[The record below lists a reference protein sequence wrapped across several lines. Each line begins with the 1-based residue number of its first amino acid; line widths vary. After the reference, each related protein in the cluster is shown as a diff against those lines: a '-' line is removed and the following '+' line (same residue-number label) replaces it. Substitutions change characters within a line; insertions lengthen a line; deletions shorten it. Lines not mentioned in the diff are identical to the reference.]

1 MLGRKASMPAR
12 FIVLAVAGF
21 GLFVTAALLGSS
33 PGQSALA
40 GNGPIQTPT
49 ITATATPTATAT
61 ATATPIATATA
72 TPTLTP
78 SPTPTQ
84 AAPAAELP
92 GGGTQPP
99 ADADFPWL
107 PVAIV
112 ALGAFA
118 AATGGMLL
126 RRRAR

>member
-1 MLGRKASMPAR
+1 MPAR

-40 GNGPIQTPT
+40 GFLTPT
-49 ITATATPTATAT
+49 VTSTATPTAT
-61 ATATPIATATA
+61 P
-72 TPTLTP
+72 TPTRTPTPSLTP

-84 AAPAAELP
+84 AAPAAQLP
-92 GGGTQPP
+92 GTGTQPP

-107 PVAIV
+107 PVVIV
-112 ALGAFA
+112 ALGALA
-118 AATGGMLL
+118 LGGGVLL
-126 RRRAR
+126 RRRAD

>member
-33 PGQSALA
+33 AGQSALA
-40 GNGPIQTPT
+40 GFQTPT
-49 ITATATPTATAT
+49 VTSTATPTATAT

-72 TPTLTP
+72 TPLGTA
-78 SPTPTQ
+78 TPT
-84 AAPAAELP
+84 ATATALAPAAQLP
-92 GGGTQPP
+92 DTGTQPA

-107 PVAIV
+107 LVGVV

>member
-1 MLGRKASMPAR
+1 MPAR

-21 GLFVTAALLGSS
+21 GLFVIAALQGSS
-33 PGQSALA
+33 LGQSAYA
-40 GNGPIQTPT
+40 GEFPTPT
-49 ITATATPTATAT
+49 PSPTATAT
-61 ATATPIATATA
+61 ATATV
-72 TPTLTP
+72 TPTPTPTSTLTQTS

-84 AAPAAELP
+84 AAPAAQLP
-92 GGGTQPP
+92 GTGTQPP

>member
-1 MLGRKASMPAR
+1 MPAR

-21 GLFVTAALLGSS
+21 GLFVTAALLVSS

-40 GNGPIQTPT
+40 GFQTPT

-61 ATATPIATATA
+61 ATATPIATATP
-72 TPTLTP
+72 TPTQTP
-78 SPTPTQ
+78 SPTSTQ
-84 AAPAAELP
+84 AAPYSQLP

>member
-1 MLGRKASMPAR
+1 MPAR

-40 GNGPIQTPT
+40 GFLTPT
-49 ITATATPTATAT
+49 VTSTATPTATAT
-61 ATATPIATATA
+61 ATATPIATAT
-72 TPTLTP
+72 
-78 SPTPTQ
+78 PTPLAT
-84 AAPAAELP
+84 AAPTATATAAAGALP
-92 GGGTQPP
+92 PTGAQP
-99 ADADFPWL
+99 AAGSDFPWFL
-107 PVAIV
+107 VGAV